1 MAITENLQG
10 TRSGSIDASGSR
22 TVKRNFTVTG
32 TDVLQTAIA
41 EMDAHIKYLNTYE
54 VGTDVVTGEAVSAT
68 YYGTKSWSRPE
79 GTDETWSFEITYSTA
94 PSAGGGGTGE
104 NALVTTQGDTRAT
117 IKNVFRSG
125 DVNTDNVDNPNA
137 SDDIEG
143 DPIDQGG
150 TPTSIISVDRNFSV
164 AEKVLY
170 FPLVGVLSDLVGKR
184 NASMYEG
191 GVAGTILYLGFSWN
205 YDTSSGLWSI
215 DHQFAVDERTHHAE
229 QVAKTDPQGDIIKEH
244 ILIGDEEI
252 YFAKHVYWVQPFKQQ
267 SFDILP
273 NF

>member
-41 EMDAHIKYLNTYE
+41 EMDAHVKYLNTYE
-54 VGTDVVTGEAVSAT
+54 VGTNVITGDAVLAT

-94 PSAGGGGTGE
+94 PSAGDGATG
-104 NALVTTQGDTRAT
+104 ADAVITTQGDTRAT
-117 IKNVFRSG
+117 IKSVYRSG
-125 DVNTDNVDNPNA
+125 DVQTDNVDNPNA

-150 TPTSIISVDRNFSV
+150 IPTSIISVDRNFSV
-164 AEKVLY
+164 TERVVY
-170 FPLVGVLSDLVGKR
+170 FPLVGVLSGLVGKR
-184 NASMYEG
+184 NSGMYEG
-191 GVAGTILYLGFSWN
+191 GIEGTILYLGFSWN
-205 YDTSSGLWSI
+205 YDTSSGLWVI

-244 ILIGDEEI
+244 VNIGGEEI
-252 YFAKHVYWVQPFKQQ
+252 YFAKHVYWVQPFIQA
-267 SFDILP
+267 SFDVLP
-273 NF
+273 SF